1 MGKVSLQRAKRAKF
15 HSKIFI
21 YVCIPEN
28 SAEAAASLPPTGIHL
43 FFRFSLNS
51 FSTSPR
57 PFLTLPPPFFYFAY
71 STAKGECNFCV
82 NNAINSNRTKQQ
94 NVWHWQTRPKPKA
107 RGVAGSGWCRKEKR
121 VEKRKSRAA
130 SIAQERAEI
139 IMKMLLRLF
148 AYSLLKLVLVERC
161 KFTRNY
167 CE

>member
-57 PFLTLPPPFFYFAY
+57 PFLTLPPLPFFILLTQLQKA
-71 STAKGECNFCV
+71 
-82 NNAINSNRTKQQ
+82 NAIF
-94 NVWHWQTRPKPKA
+94 V
-107 RGVAGSGWCRKEKR
+107 
-121 VEKRKSRAA
+121 
-130 SIAQERAEI
+130 
-139 IMKMLLRLF
+139 
-148 AYSLLKLVLVERC
+148 
-161 KFTRNY
+161 
-167 CE
+167 